1 MNRHPIDSAHD
12 PDLRHSLPA
21 LRRAAQR
28 ARDLARQTGTTI
40 VIRHNG
46 VLETVT
52 LPAAIPGT
60 ASAVHEPPAPDRSGD
75 PGEDRWVVS
84 QGHGQEVVRSNYCC
98 TD

>member
-28 ARDLARQTGTTI
+28 ARDLARQTGTAI

-46 VLETVT
+46 VLETVS
-52 LPAAIPGT
+52 LPAATPGT
-60 ASAVHEPPAPDRSGD
+60 ASAVHEPPAPDGSG
-75 PGEDRWVVS
+75 S
-84 QGHGQEVVRSNYCC
+84 
-98 TD
+98 